1 MDKHYAFLS
10 LISWIC
16 LSIGATFIYVTQV
29 SEVKLYNI
37 TELSQVKIHKRDLT

>member
-16 LSIGATFIYVTQV
+16 LSIGATFIYVIYGSFILPFLV
-29 SEVKLYNI
+29 SLLLMTSV
-37 TELSQVKIHKRDLT
+37 R